1 MSQEAFR
8 RRSPGQ
14 LRDLPADVSPARAAL
29 VQEMRRGREKANLS
43 LNDLAREMFSSKATV
58 SRWLNARSLPDEK
71 QAIRW
76 AELCGTEVSAIADLW
91 QQTQALEPSP
101 APQEAPQD
109 APQKAPQEAP
119 QDAPPPAERRRNRG
133 KMTAILS
140 VTLLLCVAGVSI
152 MVWTK
157 RSTTPSCAVDYPV
170 SLYVPPQS
178 GEIMDVTAEVKCGL
192 APDRKYLIVEEVPNV
207 DLRNPHPA
215 YYVKAQILKTRIGES
230 SVTRL
235 ILKEP
240 VGMRAKF
247 YVISVDAAG
256 EREMEQNH
264 IVDNGLLNLP
274 DGTRQESAVSW
285 HVKAWQ

>member
-1 MSQEAFR
+1 MGQEAPR

-14 LRDLPADVSPARAAL
+14 LGDLPSDVPPARAAL
-29 VQEMRRGREKANLS
+29 IQEMRRGREKANLS
-43 LNDLAREMFSSKATV
+43 LNALAVEMFSSKATV

-76 AELCGTEVSAIADLW
+76 AELCGTEVPAMTDLW
-91 QQTQALEPSP
+91 RQAHALEPCA
-101 APQEAPQD
+101 APR
-109 APQKAPQEAP
+109 
-119 QDAPPPAERRRNRG
+119 DAPPPTARERDRRR
-133 KMTAILS
+133 TAIIL
-140 VTLLLCVAGVSI
+140 VTTLVACVAGISI
-152 MVWTK
+152 TVWMK
-157 RSTTPSCAVDYPV
+157 RSTTPPCAVDYPM
-170 SLYVPPQS
+170 SFYVPPQS
-178 GEIMDVTAEVKCGL
+178 GEVMDVTTEVKCVL
-192 APDRKYLIVEEVPNV
+192 ASDRKYLVVEEVPNV

-215 YYVKAQILKTRIGES
+215 YYVKAQILKTRVGES
-230 SVTRL
+230 SVARL

-256 EREMEQNH
+256 ERQMAQNH

-274 DGTRQESAVSW
+274 DGARQESPVSW

>member
-1 MSQEAFR
+1 MSQETPR

-29 VQEMRRGREKANLS
+29 VQEMRKGRERTNLS
-43 LNDLAREMFSSKATV
+43 LNDLARDMFSSKATV

-76 AELCGTEVSAIADLW
+76 AELCGTEVPTMVGLW
-91 QQTQALEPSP
+91 QQASALEPSVEP
-101 APQEAPQD
+101 GD
-109 APQKAPQEAP
+109 APSPPEQDTPPQPER
-119 QDAPPPAERRRNRG
+119 ERRRRRIVV
-133 KMTAILS
+133 ILS
-140 VTLLLCVAGVSI
+140 ITLLLCVAGVSI
-152 MVWTK
+152 TIWTK
-157 RSTTPSCAVDYPV
+157 RSTAPPCAVDYPV

-178 GEIMDVTAEVKCGL
+178 GEVMDVTAEVKCGL

-215 YYVKAQILKTRIGES
+215 YYVKAQVLKTRIGES

-256 EREMEQNH
+256 ERQMAQNH

-274 DGTRQESAVSW
+274 DGARQESAVSW